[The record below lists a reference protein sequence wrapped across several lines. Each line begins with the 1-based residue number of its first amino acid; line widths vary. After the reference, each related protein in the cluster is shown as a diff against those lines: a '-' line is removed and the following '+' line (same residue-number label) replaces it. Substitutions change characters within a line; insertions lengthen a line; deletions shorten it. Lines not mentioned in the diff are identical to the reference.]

1 MHLYEFLVVKFRLQL
16 ANGQIV
22 EVPPTLIKRQKQH
35 FMTLEGTGKS
45 LIACTAF
52 VLVKHRPSMFQ
63 SFLTFSGSRL
73 NVAVQVNC
81 TDSIC
86 HVLRKTHWAYP
97 LYTFFPGQICC
108 ARQCPTEALQTTL
121 PTIRSLWPFAA
132 QMRLAGSFPFFS
144 CRCPADLRLE
154 WCHLGFGRNHASSRS
169 TKTQHGL
176 RCSATNC
183 QKCVTS

>member
-1 MHLYEFLVVKFRLQL
+1 
-16 ANGQIV
+16 
-22 EVPPTLIKRQKQH
+22 
-35 FMTLEGTGKS
+35 
-45 LIACTAF
+45 
-52 VLVKHRPSMFQ
+52 MFQ

-132 QMRLAGSFPFFS
+132 QMRLAGSFPFFPAGVQLILGLNGVIWVS
-144 CRCPADLRLE
+144 AETTPAPEAPKPSMDSDAQPPTVRNVSQAERHAIARVAKCIRALAKLFFSIHPTSILNVYTVCPTCCLP
-154 WCHLGFGRNHASSRS
+154 
-169 TKTQHGL
+169 
-176 RCSATNC
+176 
-183 QKCVTS
+183 